1 MNRCYP
7 EASAHQVQRL
17 RCLMSRLTQQSD
29 ARSDEVR
36 NDADRVIQYPSS
48 MLNDGR
54 AAHDDDEGL
63 YFSYS
68 YLVLFH
74 L

>member
-1 MNRCYP
+1 
-7 EASAHQVQRL
+7 
-17 RCLMSRLTQQSD
+17 MSRLTQQSD